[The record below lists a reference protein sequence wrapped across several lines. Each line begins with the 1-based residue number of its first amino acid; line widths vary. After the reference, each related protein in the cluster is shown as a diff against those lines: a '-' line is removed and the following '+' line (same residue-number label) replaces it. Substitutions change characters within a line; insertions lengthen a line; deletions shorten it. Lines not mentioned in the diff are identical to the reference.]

1 MILVFAS
8 SKGGVGKSTTC
19 AAVGAAL
26 ALGGASVLIIDL
38 DPNRTVERW
47 SRKANVSGLS
57 VAAIAPG
64 EFTSH
69 LARQAGE
76 FDHILIDLM
85 GSRESTALKAFARAD
100 LVIIPAQASEP
111 DIREAIVVAKDV
123 RAMAAEI
130 CRDIPYRLLL
140 TKMFPLRTR
149 FGDHALAELERLKMP
164 CFGIPLVER
173 SAYREMFLSGE
184 PPTRCEQGRGAGA
197 EIDCLIVEIRQIV
210 GRKQTAGQGQRLEKA
225 G

>member
-26 ALGGASVLIIDL
+26 ALEGDRVLIVDL

-47 SRKANVSGLS
+47 SRKANIRGLQ
-57 VAAIAPG
+57 VAAIPAA
-64 EFTSH
+64 EFTAY
-69 LARQAGE
+69 LAERSRFQD

-85 GSRESTALKAFARAD
+85 GSREATALRAFARAD

-111 DIREAIVVAKDV
+111 DIREAIVIAKDV
-123 RAMAAEI
+123 RAMSSEI
-130 CRDIPYRLLL
+130 GQDIAYRMLL

-164 CFGIPLVER
+164 CFRTFLVER

-184 PPTRCEQGRGAGA
+184 PPTVSEKGKGAGA
-197 EIDCLIVEIRQIV
+197 EIDNLIQEIRGIAEREQSSV
-210 GRKQTAGQGQRLEKA
+210 PLAEAG
-225 G
+225 